1 MVARLVTSRLLRRPL
16 PFLSSV
22 LFEHED
28 KYHLKSENVFPSLTR
43 SLRFPHAIESVRL
56 FSHLPLMPP
65 RNRFNIFGRGM
76 TASNVGRDQVNVS
89 QLIDQVHVNSAGAQK

>member
-1 MVARLVTSRLLRRPL
+1 
-16 PFLSSV
+16 
-22 LFEHED
+22 
-28 KYHLKSENVFPSLTR
+28 
-43 SLRFPHAIESVRL
+43 
-56 FSHLPLMPP
+56 MPP